1 MLRKMRSTTKTD
13 AWTKYAIFLLMG
25 YSLFGRTFAYVGIPP
40 AKIFIGDVTLA
51 VLAVFHPW
59 GFTRRWFASLV
70 RMDPLSGFSWALLLS
85 IMYGVIE
92 VARGFMAEYD
102 TVTALQNLVFN
113 LYPCYLFLGLWAG
126 LKRPDFLQK
135 YIRITAWIA
144 ATYGLL
150 YLFALQNIKLTIPG
164 TDVDLLPQAGGGALQ
179 ILGLLSFEQRPSRF
193 WFPIAVCGFLLLA
206 MQVRADWVGT
216 AVAILVWG
224 ILGKKMQRVSL
235 VAAFI
240 VCLLAIG
247 YVADIHLPGAASRGG
262 EISTKEIVGRGIA
275 AIDPAMAAEYSR
287 NSRNY
292 AGTVEWRTT
301 WWKAIRQ
308 YVSQDMTVFML
319 GPGYGFPLKNLV
331 PYTRSLDIRTPHSV
345 FYFALGYSGCFGVL
359 LFFALQICVL
369 RLLWRTYRMT
379 GQAFG
384 LACWSAILVSA
395 LFGNLFETPSGAI
408 ASYILAGLCIA
419 PGLAASRVAVCQEIR
434 TKRMLGLPSAT
445 MYPSVTRFS

>member
-1 MLRKMRSTTKTD
+1 MLRRVRSTTKTD
-13 AWTKYAIFLLMG
+13 GWTKYAIFLLMG
-25 YSLFGRTFAYVGIPP
+25 YSLFGRSFSYLGIPP

-51 VLAVFHPW
+51 ALAVFHPR

-70 RMDPLSGFSWALLLS
+70 RMDPLSSFSWVLLLS
-85 IMYGVIE
+85 IMYGIIE
-92 VARGFMAEYD
+92 VARGLMAEYD
-102 TVTALQNLVFN
+102 AVTALQNLVFN

-150 YLFALQNIKLTIPG
+150 YLFALQNVKLTIPG
-164 TDVDLLPQAGGGALQ
+164 TDVELLPQAGGGALQ
-179 ILGLLSFEQRPSRF
+179 ILGLLSLEQRPSRF
-193 WFPIAVCGFLLLA
+193 WFPIAVCSFLLLA
-206 MQVRADWVGT
+206 MQIRADWVGM

-224 ILGKKMQRVSL
+224 ILGKKMKRVSL
-235 VAAFI
+235 VVALI

-247 YVADIHLPGAASRGG
+247 YVGDIHLPGAASRGG
-262 EISTKEIVGRGIA
+262 EISTREIIGRGIA
-275 AIDPAMAAEYSR
+275 AIDPEMAAEYSR

-292 AGTVEWRTT
+292 AGTVEWRVT

-308 YVSQDMTVFML
+308 YVSQDMTVFLL

-331 PYTRSLDIRTPHSV
+331 PYLRSLDIRTPHSV
-345 FYFALGYSGCFGVL
+345 FYFALGYSGCLGVL
-359 LFFALQICVL
+359 LFFALQMCLL
-369 RLLWRTYRMT
+369 RLLWRTYKMT

-395 LFGNLFETPSGAI
+395 FFGNLFETPSGAI
-408 ASYILAGLCIA
+408 AGYILAGLCIA
-419 PGLAASRVAVCQEIR
+419 PGLTAPHVAVDQEIVSR
-434 TKRMLGLPSAT
+434 SILGLPSAT
-445 MYPSVTRFS
+445 MNPSVT